1 MVGRSNLGEVDT
13 LQAGSLPR
21 RSRNPREWPVRTP
34 TFSADY
40 PNDDFFPS
48 ARIRLPTGTGTN
60 GSGHS
65 RPESVLPVV
74 SKVAI
79 RVFVLAMAAR
89 FGRREGC
96 RWPCRLSLLSFGEVS
111 AYHTRFAWHRH
122 LSPFRRQAGFTGD
135 WWDARASRPSRPSRA
150 SGCRSLGTPWGVEC
164 CVHFLR
170 TCCHHFPCAAGGSC
184 VT

>member
-1 MVGRSNLGEVDT
+1 MTCSSSVHTVNSREVRRARWGKCSMSHHCLRYPVVLRKCATTSEPRLFVRGAAAAIMVGRSNLGEVDT

-111 AYHTRFAWHRH
+111 AYHTRFA
-122 LSPFRRQAGFTGD
+122 
-135 WWDARASRPSRPSRA
+135 
-150 SGCRSLGTPWGVEC
+150 
-164 CVHFLR
+164 
-170 TCCHHFPCAAGGSC
+170 
-184 VT
+184 